1 MPGPV
6 PISPLASPAH
16 VLVKPA
22 GPDCNLRCGYCFY
35 LEKSALFN
43 KKAACRMPDIVLE
56 HYTRSYIASQPF
68 REVEFAWQGGEPT
81 LLGVDF
87 FRRAVALQKKYGEGR
102 VINNA
107 IQTNG
112 TLLDDE
118 WCAFLA
124 QEKFLVGLSVD
135 GPKQIHDRY
144 RTDAAGNGSFD
155 KVMKGLA
162 CMKKHGVEFNALTCI
177 TRESAEEGLQI
188 YRFLRE
194 NGFQFMQFIP
204 IVERHPD
211 AADAQIGLSL
221 GGPPETVSGDH
232 QPEMMPFSVQPEG
245 YGTFLIDIFDE
256 WVRHDVGKI
265 FVNHFDVALAAWTG
279 ANPPLCVNSRI
290 CGSALAVEHDGAV
303 YACDHF
309 VYPSHLRGN
318 VMTDDLVQLIRDRR
332 QQAFGM
338 QKQEGLT
345 QDCKQCRY
353 LRACHG
359 GCLKHRI
366 NRTDSGETGH
376 NYLCAGYRRFYEHV
390 APYMEQMAA
399 LLQQQR
405 PAADIMKSFGSA
417 KKQKSKRPRK

>member
-1 MPGPV
+1 MPEPV
-6 PISPLASPAH
+6 TISPFATPAH

-35 LEKSALFN
+35 LEKSALFK

-87 FRRAVALQKKYGEGR
+87 FRRAVALQRKYGEGR
-102 VINNA
+102 TLTNA

-118 WCAFLA
+118 WCRFLA
-124 QEKFLVGLSVD
+124 KEKFLVGLSID
-135 GPKQIHDRY
+135 GPEPIHNRY
-144 RTDAAGNGSFD
+144 RTDAAGHGSFD
-155 KVMKGLA
+155 RVMRGLA
-162 CMKKHGVEFNALTCI
+162 CMKKHGVEFNALTCV
-177 TRESAEEGLQI
+177 TRASAFEGRQI

-194 NGFQFMQFIP
+194 AGFRFLQFIP

-211 AADAQIGLSL
+211 EAAAQIGLAL
-221 GGPPETVSGDH
+221 GGPPEAAATAGTTH
-232 QPEMMPFSVQPEG
+232 PEMMPFSVEPG
-245 YGTFLIDIFDE
+245 PYGQFLIDVFDE
-256 WVRHDVGKI
+256 WIRRDVGRI

-279 ANPPLCVNSRI
+279 ANPPLCVNSKI
-290 CGSALAVEHDGAV
+290 CGSALAVEHDGGV

-309 VYPSHLRGN
+309 VYPDYRRGN
-318 VMTDDLVQLIRDRR
+318 LMTDDLARIINDRR

-338 QKQEGLT
+338 RKQLGLT
-345 QDCKQCRY
+345 GQCKACRH
-353 LRACHG
+353 LRACNG

-366 NRTDSGETGH
+366 ACTASGEPGH
-376 NYLCAGYRRFYEHV
+376 NYLCNGYQRFYDHA
-390 APYMEQMAA
+390 APYMEKMTA
-399 LLQQQR
+399 LLQQGR
-405 PAADIMKSFGSA
+405 PAAEIMKPAGTA
-417 KKQKSKRPRK
+417 RRKRREAP